1 MRSEPSALYS
11 ASMCIGGN
19 MPSAYQSRCPEVWNN
34 WALSRRCASSMN
46 SRCLS
51 SASWDSHAV
60 P

>member
-34 WALSRRCASSMN
+34 WALVMCGLLTN
-46 SRCLS
+46 
-51 SASWDSHAV
+51 W
-60 P
+60 